1 MSYALPSDLKARYT
15 KVDLLDSTVQ
25 TYLDEAYNYI
35 NSKLSSA
42 YALPFQSAPMLVKY
56 LEIDYAFAKIM
67 MRPKDT
73 ETKTAGAEAML
84 ERIDTDLESVV
95 SGKMVLV
102 DANGQIIS
110 KVNPIRS
117 SATSAPI
124 FSVEDKY

>member
-1 MSYALPSDLKARYT
+1 MSYALPSDLKVRYT

-35 NSKLSSA
+35 NSKLSST
-42 YALPFQSAPMLVKY
+42 YVLPFQSVPMLVKY
-56 LEIDYAFAKIM
+56 LEMDYAFAKIM

-73 ETKTAGAEAML
+73 ETKAAGAEAML
-84 ERIDTDLESVV
+84 ERIDKDLDAIV
-95 SGKMVLV
+95 SGKMALV

-110 KVNPIRS
+110 KGSPIRS
-117 SATSAPI
+117 SATAAPI